1 MPPQTPSAPVTEKY
15 SMLLEDDKCI
25 VGASSMQGWRPTMED
40 AHTVYLTLP
49 RLKNH
54 HEDDG
59 AIFAV
64 FDGHCG
70 TKCAQ
75 LCAANIVH
83 WLCQSD
89 SYLQGDYARGLF
101 DAFIHGDASLRASLG
116 RDTSGCAAI
125 VTLIVGK
132 MLYCAS
138 AGDSRAMIC
147 RNGEAVVLTEDHKP
161 TLSVEKK
168 RIELS
173 GGFVMNGRVN
183 GVLALSRAFGD
194 FPLKDEALAPQHQA
208 VTVVPSVATV
218 ELSKYDEFLVVGC
231 DGIFEKKN
239 NEEVVYFVRNAI
251 RRQRELG
258 HTADM
263 SKVCEE
269 LMVDCLG
276 PAHNLKGSDNMSA
289 IVVLFKDALA
299 GNSVMEEAAL
309 GPLLSSSPPKHQHE
323 HVFAASAATSIATTT
338 GGTGSATSSL
348 ASRPPVE
355 NSSQL
360 EI

>member
-1 MPPQTPSAPVTEKY
+1 
-15 SMLLEDDKCI
+15 MLLEDDKCI

>member
-1 MPPQTPSAPVTEKY
+1 
-15 SMLLEDDKCI
+15 MLLEDDKCI

-40 AHTVYLTLP
+40 AHTVFLSLP
-49 RLKNH
+49 RLKGY

-70 TKCAQ
+70 AKCAQ

-83 WLCQSD
+83 WLCQSE
-89 SYLQGDYARGLF
+89 SYLQGDFARGLF
-101 DAFIHGDASLRASLG
+101 DAFIHGDASLRTSLG
-116 RDTSGCAAI
+116 RDSSGCAAI

-132 MLYCAS
+132 VLYCAS
-138 AGDSRAMIC
+138 AGDSRAIIC
-147 RNGEAVVLTEDHKP
+147 RKGESIVLTEDHKP
-161 TLSVEKK
+161 TLPGEKK

-218 ELSKYDEFLVVGC
+218 QLSKDDEFLVVAC

-239 NEEVVYFVRNAI
+239 NDEVIAFVRSAI
-251 RRQRELG
+251 SRQRELG
-258 HTADM
+258 QPPDM

-269 LMVDCLG
+269 LMLDCLG
-276 PAHNLKGSDNMSA
+276 PGCNLKGSDNMSA
-289 IVVLFKDALA
+289 IVVLFKDSLA
-299 GNSVMEEAAL
+299 GNGLLEDVAL
-309 GPLLSSSPPKHQHE
+309 GPSMSSSAPQHGVVGSTPPFTAHRRDEHE
-323 HVFAASAATSIATTT
+323 RSLSATTP
-338 GGTGSATSSL
+338 SL
-348 ASRPPVE
+348 DE
-355 NSSQL
+355 HHGQL
-360 EI
+360 ES